1 MRRARGQWPR
11 AYRPLRLQT
20 LLVQA
25 VVLVGAEVA
34 LYTSYSAHDAH
45 FHWATHFLV
54 ALLATA
60 LWQSLHLLVAARP
73 ARGQLITVLLFH
85 LWAMWP
91 DLIFRL
97 GVPHFRWMDVLA
109 LGHVSAHYMPG
120 GDTTWLV
127 LALTAVGGY
136 AVLLQRWLAAR
147 HAEATAG
154 LPPALGIG
162 GAGIIRPQIDP
173 RTRSLAHEHFGTS
186 ASDPLVLLH
195 GLGATA
201 ATWRPAARLLAQAGH
216 KVLLPDLLGF
226 GSSMRLGTRF
236 GLADQADAVLRLLQ
250 HHGLDRVHL
259 VGHSWGCLVAAAVA
273 ERGPEQVSRLTLVEP
288 AVFADPDTARARF
301 ARRSWLARATV
312 DDSGLGGLVCG
323 TMCLLRPAF
332 ARLAPRLEPDVP
344 EEVAR
349 EGVQHSYPAYRDAL
363 RSIWE
368 DNPLPALLRSPRHPV
383 HVIVAEQ
390 DEAVL
395 PGDVLDLELAAGIE
409 TTRVE
414 GTHALPFDRPQL
426 TAGLLMSGIAGSERI
441 GPAHSPSA
449 LGDDGDG

>member
-1 MRRARGQWPR
+1 MTMTQARWPR
-11 AYRPLRLQT
+11 AYRPLHPRT

-25 VVLVGAEVA
+25 VGLVAAEVA
-34 LYTSYSAHDAH
+34 LYVSYSVHDAH

-54 ALLATA
+54 ALLVTA

-73 ARGQLITVLLFH
+73 ARGQLITLLLFH

-91 DLIFRL
+91 DLIFRI

-109 LGHVSAHYMPG
+109 LGHITAHYMPG
-120 GDTTWLV
+120 GEMTWLV
-127 LALTAVGGY
+127 LALTAAGGY
-136 AVLLQRWLAAR
+136 VLLLQRWLAAR
-147 HAEATAG
+147 HAEAADG

-186 ASDPLVLLH
+186 GAEPLVLLH

-216 KVLLPDLLGF
+216 EVLLPDLLGF

-236 GLADQADAVLRLLQ
+236 GLADQADAVLRLLR
-250 HHGLDRVHL
+250 HHQLGRVHL
-259 VGHSWGCLVAAAVA
+259 AGHSWGCLVAAAVA
-273 ERGPEQVSRLTLVEP
+273 ERAPEQVSRLTLVEP

-312 DDSGLGGLVCG
+312 DDSGIGGLLCG

-368 DNPLPALLRSPRHPV
+368 DNPLPALLRDPRHPV
-383 HVIVAEQ
+383 RVIVAEQ
-390 DEAVL
+390 DETVL
-395 PGDVLDLELAAGIE
+395 PGDVLDLRLAAGIE
-409 TTRVE
+409 IIRVE
-414 GTHALPFDRPQL
+414 GTHALPFNRPQF
-426 TAGLLMSGIAGSERI
+426 TAELLMSGIAGSDGKRAAPQPF
-441 GPAHSPSA
+441 GPQ
-449 LGDDGDG
+449 

>member
-1 MRRARGQWPR
+1 MTRTRAHWPQ
-11 AYRPLRLQT
+11 AYRPLHPRT

-25 VVLVGAEVA
+25 VVLAGAEVA
-34 LYTSYSAHDAH
+34 LYTSYSAHDAR

-73 ARGQLITVLLFH
+73 ARGQLVTILLFH

-91 DLIFRL
+91 DLIFRV

-109 LGHVSAHYMPG
+109 LGHVSAHYVPG

-127 LALTAVGGY
+127 LALTGAGIY
-136 AVLLQRWLAAR
+136 AVLLHRWVSAR
-147 HAEATAG
+147 HAEAAAG

-162 GAGIIRPQIDP
+162 GAGIIRPQLDP
-173 RTRSLAHEHFGTS
+173 RTRSLGHEHLGTS
-186 ASDPLVLLH
+186 TGDPLVLLH

-201 ATWRPAARLLAQAGH
+201 ATWRPAAHLLADAGH
-216 KVLLPDLLGF
+216 EVLLLDLLGF
-226 GSSMRLGTRF
+226 GSSMRLGTTF
-236 GLADQADAVLRLLQ
+236 GLADQADAVLRLLR

-273 ERGPEQVSRLTLVEP
+273 ERAPEQVSRLTLVAP

-301 ARRSWLARATV
+301 ARRSLLARAAV

-323 TMCLLRPAF
+323 TMCLLRPAM

-349 EGVQHSYPAYRDAL
+349 EGVQHSYPAYRGAL
-363 RSIWE
+363 LSIWE
-368 DNPLPALLRSPRHPV
+368 DNPLPALLREPRHPIR
-383 HVIVAEQ
+383 VILA
-390 DEAVL
+390 DEDETVL

-409 TTRVE
+409 VIRVE
-414 GTHALPFDRPQL
+414 GTHALPFNRPQL
-426 TAGLLMSGIAGSERI
+426 TAGLLVSGIAGSHRDMA
-441 GPAHSPSA
+441 GPQP
-449 LGDDGDG
+449 LGPQ